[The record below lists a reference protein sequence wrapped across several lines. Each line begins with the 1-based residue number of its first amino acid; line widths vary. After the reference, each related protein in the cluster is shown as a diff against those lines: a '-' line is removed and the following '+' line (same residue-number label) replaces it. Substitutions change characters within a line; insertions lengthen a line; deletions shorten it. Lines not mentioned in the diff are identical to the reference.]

1 MRTRPIHWFL
11 LLAVF
16 GAMLVGGLGCR
27 SGVTPIKTLLDDPA
41 RFDGQ
46 VVRIMGR
53 VGLSAGALGYGA
65 YQVADSTGTLSVVS
79 QGGGAPREGAD
90 VGVEGT
96 FKAVFTL
103 GTRSVAVL
111 MEKQRFTP

>member
-1 MRTRPIHWFL
+1 MRFRTINRSLFL
-11 LLAVF
+11 VVF
-16 GAMLVGGLGCR
+16 GAMLAAGLGCR
-27 SGVTPIKTLLDDPA
+27 SGLTPIKTLLDDPA

-46 VVRIMGR
+46 VVRVAGK

-65 YQVADSTGTLSVVS
+65 YQVDDGTGTLSIVS
-79 QGGGAPREGAD
+79 QGGGAPREGAQ

-103 GTRSVAVL
+103 GTQSVAVL